1 MHDMSHRRELA
12 RDADRDQTLEG
23 KSMRNTIGIGAAF
36 VATAA
41 LVAGCSSDPEPAES
55 ASTAPSASASAS
67 EAPAIDGTGVEL
79 VVWTDAE
86 REGALAAAAE
96 QFEADTGATVT
107 LVQKN
112 FEDLRNDF
120 VAQVPTGE
128 GPDITVGA
136 HDWLGALVTAG
147 VVDTLDLGE
156 KSSEFQQVA
165 LDAMTYDG
173 QLYGLP
179 YSTESIAL
187 IQNAD
192 LVGETAPTT
201 WDEMIQMSKDAGF
214 EDRPFILFTN
224 GPSGDGY
231 SAYPLQTSFGA
242 PVFVQD
248 ESGSYTTEVGMGGEP
263 GAAFAQFLYDNGAN
277 GTGYFTDSIDYDTS
291 NELFAEGKSPF
302 ILQGPW
308 MPFFDAD
315 DMNLVVSP
323 MVSAG
328 GETAAP
334 FVGVQGFYLSSQSEN
349 ALLAN
354 DFLVNYMATE
364 DAQRTL
370 YEADPRLPALTAL
383 ADEVSADPITAG
395 FVASASAGVPM
406 PSIPEMGN
414 VWDLWNAAEIQII
427 TGATED
433 PTGTWD
439 AMVTELEASL
449 DG

>member
-1 MHDMSHRRELA
+1 
-12 RDADRDQTLEG
+12 
-23 KSMRNTIGIGAAF
+23 MRKQIAWGAAF
-36 VATAA
+36 AATAA
-41 LVAGCSSDPEPAES
+41 LVAGCSSGDPEPAETS
-55 ASTAPSASASAS
+55 AAPETSES
-67 EAPAIDGTGVEL
+67 EAPAIDGTGAEL
-79 VVWTDAE
+79 VIWTDAE
-86 REGALAAAAE
+86 REEALATAAE

-120 VAQVPTGE
+120 IAQVPTGE

-147 VVDTLDLGE
+147 VVDTVDIGD
-156 KSSEFQQVA
+156 KAADFQQVA

-179 YSTESIAL
+179 YSTEAIAL

-192 LVGETAPTT
+192 LVGDTAPTT
-201 WDEMIQMSKDAGF
+201 WDEMIEMSNEAGF

-224 GPSGDGY
+224 GTAGDGY
-231 SAYPLQTSFGA
+231 SAYPLQTSFGS

-248 ESGSYTTEVGMGGEP
+248 EAGSYTTEVGMGGEA
-263 GAAFAQFLYDNGAN
+263 GEAFAQFLYDNGSA
-277 GTGYFTDSIDYDTS
+277 GTGVFSDTIDYDTS
-291 NELFAEGKSPF
+291 NQLFASGESPF

-308 MPFFDAD
+308 MPFFDEG

-334 FVGVQGFYLSSQSEN
+334 FVGVQGFYLSAQSEN

-354 DFLVNYMATE
+354 EFLTNYMATE

-370 YEADPRLPALTAL
+370 YEADPRLPALSAL
-383 ADEVSADPITAG
+383 AEEVSADPITAG
-395 FVASASAGVPM
+395 FVESAAAGVPM

-414 VWDLWNAAEIQII
+414 VWELWNAAEIQII
-427 TGATED
+427 TGAD
-433 PTGTWD
+433 PVSTWND
-439 AMVTELEASL
+439 MVAELEASI
-449 DG
+449 G